1 VTAKPARQTPLASDP
16 QEPSKPSWGRPRSAA
31 SEQAILTAA
40 LDLMAEGHGP
50 ASISIAEIARRA
62 GAGKDTIYRRWHNKE
77 DLLLDALAAE
87 ARVVETPD
95 GLRIRDALVAHLSDL
110 IARLQDDRYRAIM
123 RSLQSVDDGLPK
135 LRERYYTQIV
145 SRRVDAIV
153 KLTNAAVERGEINKD
168 EFFRDLIEMPF
179 HHVVARAN
187 EEDPV
192 GGDPVVAAGRLV
204 DAVLTSVLTS
214 VSPSE
219 TSPNRSRR

>member
-1 VTAKPARQTPLASDP
+1 VSSTPEPIMPADTAIDDS
-16 QEPSKPSWGRPRSAA
+16 SKPSRGRPRSAA

-50 ASISIAEIARRA
+50 AAISIAEIARRA
-62 GAGKDTIYRRWHNKE
+62 GAGKDTIYRRWQNKE

-87 ARVVETPD
+87 VRVVETPD
-95 GLRIRDALVAHLSDL
+95 GLGIRDALVAHLSDV

-153 KLTNAAVERGEINKD
+153 KLTSAAVERGEINKD

-192 GGDPVVAAGRLV
+192 SGDPVAAAGRLV
-204 DAVLTSVLTS
+204 DAVLTSVLTA
-214 VSPSE
+214 
-219 TSPNRSRR
+219 